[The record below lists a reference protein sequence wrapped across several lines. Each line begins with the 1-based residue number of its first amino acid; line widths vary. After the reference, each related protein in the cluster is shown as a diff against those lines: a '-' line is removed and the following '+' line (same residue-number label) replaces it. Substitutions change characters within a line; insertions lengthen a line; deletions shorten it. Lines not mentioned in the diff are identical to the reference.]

1 MKTEEAMIGQF
12 LAAHGGP
19 FYTLQRQLGLLR
31 EDAFR
36 AGSRALLFVGLA
48 WGVPLAGS
56 EPRRR

>member
-1 MKTEEAMIGQF
+1 MTTEKAKIGQF

-48 WGVPLAGS
+48 WGGAAGS